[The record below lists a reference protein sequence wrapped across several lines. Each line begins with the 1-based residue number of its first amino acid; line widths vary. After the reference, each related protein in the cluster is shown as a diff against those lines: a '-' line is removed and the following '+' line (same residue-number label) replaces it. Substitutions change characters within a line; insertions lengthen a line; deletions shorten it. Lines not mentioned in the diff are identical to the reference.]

1 METIEEKIALVT
13 GASRG
18 IGAAIAQTLAQ
29 EGAAVILNYHSNDQ
43 KALETKAAID
53 ALGKHPA
60 MLAKADVGNLEAV
73 QSMFEKITEQY
84 GRLDILV
91 NNAGTKGP
99 IGGLESVPL
108 EELQAVMQ
116 TNFWGPVYTTRAALP
131 LMKKNK
137 FGRMVYLSIE
147 LVERP
152 AIKLMGYGASK
163 AALNALSD
171 SVAVEGG
178 AYGITSNIIT
188 PGPTDTELNHHV
200 AEIYKNDPSL
210 VRDHFMI
217 PGMAPAEAI
226 GDTVAMICKNSYLTA
241 QNIFV
246 DNGYQ
251 RKYIIPRAKV
261 K

>member
-1 METIEEKIALVT
+1 METIEGKIALIT

-18 IGAAIAQTLAQ
+18 IGAAIAQSLAA
-29 EGAAVILNYHSNDQ
+29 EGATVVINYLSNDT
-43 KALETKAAID
+43 KAEETKAAID
-53 ALGKHPA
+53 ALGKQPA

-73 QSMFEKITEQY
+73 QEMFQNVTEQY

-99 IGGLESVPL
+99 IGSLESVSL
-108 EELQAVMQ
+108 EELQATMQ
-116 TNFWGPVYTTRAALP
+116 TNFWGPMYTTRAVLP

-137 FGRMVYLSIE
+137 FGRLVYLSIE
-147 LVERP
+147 LVDRP
-152 AIKLMGYGASK
+152 AIKLFGYGASK
-163 AALNALSD
+163 AALNALSN
-171 SVAVEGG
+171 SVAVENG

-188 PGPTDTELNHHV
+188 PGPTDTELNHQV

-210 VRDHFMI
+210 MRDHFMI
-217 PGMAPAEAI
+217 PGLAPAQAI
-226 GDTVAMICKNSYLTA
+226 GETVAMLCKNPHLTA

-251 RKYIIPRAKV
+251 RKYIIPRAKLR
-261 K
+261 